1 MILEHRAMQ
10 RQGRKLLTKNGPL
23 SAGTAHYGWP
33 WPINVV
39 LVSGRIADEA
49 LSAAEGENAVGRPEG
64 QEVVSNVAN
73 AQIPLIRC
81 QLCERV
87 ISDPLLQFPV
97 SSGTGGERHPQTFR
111 RSPKHHLKVWVISR
125 NPRTKA

>member
-49 LSAAEGENAVGRPEG
+49 LSAAEGRTLSGAPKAKKSSRTS
-64 QEVVSNVAN
+64 QTRKYRSFVVSSAN
-73 AQIPLIRC
+73 ASYPILCCSSRSAPVREESAIR
-81 QLCERV
+81 
-87 ISDPLLQFPV
+87 
-97 SSGTGGERHPQTFR
+97 RHSAARLNIT
-111 RSPKHHLKVWVISR
+111 SR
-125 NPRTKA
+125 CG